1 MTEAVSHVR
10 DRLLEA
16 AYEVFACDGVSEG
29 TMGEIAR
36 RAGVGRAT
44 LYRHFPGK
52 GVLLGALV
60 VREARELAAVL
71 DAELGSDDDDPPAL
85 LERGL
90 LAALHH
96 LRSHTL
102 LQRTLRE
109 EPESIVPLLTTQGAP
124 VLEIAIEFATPFV
137 ERAVKAELIDPV
149 DPRVASEWA
158 ARILLSLLLTP
169 SVAVDLDDPEQLRA
183 FVRWLPQAI
192 QKQGGKR

>member
-1 MTEAVSHVR
+1 MTETVSHVR
-10 DRLLEA
+10 DRLLQA
-16 AYEVFACDGVSEG
+16 AYAVFECDGVSEG
-29 TMGEIAR
+29 TMQEIAR

-52 GVLLGALV
+52 DVLLAALV
-60 VREARELAAVL
+60 VREARELATVL
-71 DAELGSDDDDPPAL
+71 DAEIGGDEDPPAL

-90 LAALHH
+90 LAALRH

-109 EPESIVPLLTTQGAP
+109 EPEAIVPLLTTQGAP
-124 VLEIAIEFATPFV
+124 VLEIAIEFATPYV

-149 DPRVASEWA
+149 DPRTASEWA

-169 SVAVDLDDPEQLRA
+169 SVAVDLDDPAQLRA
-183 FVRWLPQAI
+183 FVQWLPQAI
-192 QKQGGKR
+192 QKRGGNG